1 MPIYNAPIQ
10 EMKFILNDVFNAT
23 DFWQKNDQLAHV
35 DSDTVNMILEEM
47 SKFAKNTLL
56 PLNRT
61 GDEEGAQYLGN
72 GQVKT
77 PAGFKEAFDEYGQG
91 GWIGLGGDPNH
102 GGQGMP
108 KMVTMCAE
116 EMVFTANQSFALYP
130 NLSGGACMCI
140 YNAGS
145 EEQKQTYLEKI
156 YSGEWTGTMCL
167 TEPHA
172 GTDLGIIKTKAVP
185 NDDGSYSITGTKIFI
200 TAGEH
205 DLSDN
210 IIHLVLAKTP
220 DAPAGSKGISLFIV
234 PKFIVNADGSLGE
247 RNTLS
252 CGSIEHK
259 MGIKASATC
268 VMNFDGAKGFM
279 VGQENT
285 GLASMFIMMNYERL
299 TMGLQGIGGAELAY
313 QNAVAYTL
321 DRGQGRS
328 DTAIISPEKPAD
340 AIVHHA
346 DVKRMLLNAKV
357 ISEASRCFAMYVA
370 KELDSN
376 KYSDD
381 VQVQKAAADRVA
393 LLTPVAKAFL
403 TDRGLEATIDAQQCF
418 GGHGYIRE
426 WGMEQIV
433 RDTRIA
439 QIYEGTNGIQ
449 SLDLLGRKVV
459 KNGGASVASYIQEM
473 RNFANNMQADHAIKQ
488 AILASADKLEDI
500 TNVVLANASQIKEE
514 INGCAVDYLQA
525 FGYVSFAYMFGLM
538 VEAAN
543 GKDGDFYANK
553 GKLADYFIG
562 RMLPRLD
569 AHIAMV
575 KATSKPITAFDHAY
589 FAATIA

>member
-1 MPIYNAPIQ
+1 MQYKAPLRD
-10 EMKFILNDVFNAT
+10 MKFVMHELLKFEDHYKTIPSYAHT
-23 DFWQKNDQLAHV
+23 DKETI
-35 DSDTVNMILEEM
+35 DSFIEAGASFSEAEL
-47 SKFAKNTLL
+47 S
-56 PLNRT
+56 PLNRS
-61 GDEEGAQYLGN
+61 GDEEGCRFENGN
-72 GQVKT
+72 VYT
-77 PAGFKEAFDEYGQG
+77 PKGFKEAYKQYCELGFPSLCADEEF
-91 GWIGLGGDPNH
+91 

-108 KMVTMCAE
+108 LSLGSAVN
-116 EMVFTANQSFALYP
+116 EMVGTANWSFSMYP
-130 NLSGGACMCI
+130 GLSEGAI
-140 YNAGS
+140 RTLEHHGTD
-145 EEQKQTYLEKI
+145 EQKQKYLLKLV
-156 YSGEWTGTMCL
+156 SGEWTGTMCL

-185 NDDGSYSITGTKIFI
+185 NQDGSYNITGTKIFI

-205 DLSDN
+205 DLADN

-220 DAPAGSKGISLFIV
+220 DAPAGSRGISLFIV
-234 PKFIVNADGSLGE
+234 PKFHVNADGSLGE
-247 RNTLS
+247 RNAVS

-279 VGQENT
+279 VGAENT

-313 QNAVAYTL
+313 QNATAYTL
-321 DRGQGRS
+321 DRIQGR
-328 DTAIISPEKPAD
+328 AD
-340 AIVHHA
+340 SGIQEPNKAADPIVFHA
-346 DVKRMLLNAKV
+346 DVRRMLLNAKT

-370 KELDSN
+370 KELDTN
-376 KYSDD
+376 KYTDD
-381 VQVQKAAADRVA
+381 DAARKAADDRVA

-403 TDRGLEATIDAQQCF
+403 TDRGLEASIDAQQCF

-433 RDTRIA
+433 RDTRIS

-459 KNGGASVASYIQEM
+459 KNGGAFVTTYVQEM
-473 RNFANNMQADHAIKQ
+473 RDFANNMNADHAIKQ
-488 AILASADKLEDI
+488 AILTSADKLEDL
-500 TNVVLANASQIKEE
+500 TKAVVAAAAVNKDE

-543 GKDGDFYANK
+543 GKEGDFYANK
-553 GKLADYFIG
+553 AKLADYYVG

-575 KATSKPITAFDHAY
+575 KATSQPITAFDRDY

>member
-10 EMKFILNDVFNAT
+10 DMRFILNDVFNAAE
-23 DFWQKNDQLAHV
+23 FWQNNEQLAHV
-35 DSDTVNMILEEM
+35 DNDTVNMILEEM
-47 SKFAKNTLL
+47 SKLAKNTLL
-56 PLNRT
+56 PLNRS
-61 GDEEGAQYLGN
+61 GDEEGAQYLGE
-72 GQVKT
+72 GKVKT
-77 PAGFKEAFDEYGQG
+77 PTGFKEVFQSYAES
-91 GWIGLGGDPNH
+91 GWVGLGGDPEY

-108 KMVTMCAE
+108 KMVTMLAE

-185 NDDGSYSITGTKIFI
+185 NEDGSYNITGTKIFI

-234 PKFIVNADGSLGE
+234 PKFLVNEDGSMGE
-247 RNTLS
+247 RNAVS

-259 MGIKASATC
+259 MGIKGSATC

-313 QNAVAYTL
+313 QNAAAYTL
-321 DRGQGRS
+321 DRIQGR
-328 DTAIISPEKPAD
+328 AD
-340 AIVHHA
+340 SGVKEPSKAADPIVFHA
-346 DVKRMLLNAKV
+346 DVRRMLLNAKA

-370 KELDSN
+370 KELDTK

-381 VQVQKAAADRVA
+381 DAAKKAANDRVA

-403 TDRGLEATIDAQQCF
+403 TDRGLEASIDAQQCF

-449 SLDLLGRKVV
+449 ALDLLGRKVV
-459 KNGGASVASYIQEM
+459 KNGGAFVSSYIAEM
-473 RNFANNMQADHAIKQ
+473 RDFANSMKAAHGIKQ
-488 AILASADKLEDI
+488 AILTAADKLDQLTKAVI
-500 TNVVLANASQIKEE
+500 AVAAQNKDE

-538 VEAAN
+538 VEAAH
-543 GKDGDFYANK
+543 GKEGDFYANK
-553 GKLADYFIG
+553 AKLADYYIG

-575 KATSKPITAFDHAY
+575 NATSAPITAFDQE
-589 FAATIA
+589 